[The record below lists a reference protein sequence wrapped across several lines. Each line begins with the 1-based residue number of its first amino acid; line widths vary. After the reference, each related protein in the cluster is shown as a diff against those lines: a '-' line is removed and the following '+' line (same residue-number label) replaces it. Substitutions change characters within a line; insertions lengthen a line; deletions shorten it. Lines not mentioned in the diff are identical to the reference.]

1 MSCELLRLRKT
12 KKSESPHGGSV
23 LTSWQLNSTIFSSDV
38 NALAASMYGEI
49 THSID
54 GDALHFSLFEHAA
67 NDMRAMWNTRMRSIV
82 SVEAVL
88 KMVKDSIHGEQPLSD
103 GE

>member
-1 MSCELLRLRKT
+1 M
-12 KKSESPHGGSV
+12 
-23 LTSWQLNSTIFSSDV
+23 TSWQLNSTIISRDV
-38 NALAASMYGEI
+38 DALAASMHGEI
-49 THSID
+49 EYSHN
-54 GDALHFSLFEHAA
+54 GDKLHFSMVEHAA

-88 KMVKDSIHGEQPLSD
+88 EIIKGSIHDEQPVGD